1 MRSHS
6 IDEIREFPIRADDRN
21 FRLGDIAEVSRG
33 FSDPAAPKM
42 RFMGK
47 DGIGIAVSMRKGGD
61 IIALG
66 KSLEAEFQRLQKTLP
81 VGIVLEKVSD
91 QPAAVEHSVSEFVKV
106 LAEAV
111 VIVLLVSFFSLGK
124 RPGLV
129 VALSIPLVLAM
140 TFAAMYYFDIGLH
153 KISLGALI
161 LALGL
166 LVDDAIIAV
175 EMMAVKMEQGF
186 DRLSAASF
194 AYTSTAFPML
204 TGTLITAAGFLP
216 IATANSSTGEYTRS
230 IFQVVTIALLLSW
243 IAAVVFIPYLGY
255 RLLPD
260 SHKAPAPNPKT
271 VRMKQRLALLL
282 PARMQSWFAE
292 SGNHHND
299 PYDSTFY
306 RQLKQWVGWCVDHR
320 THGDAG
326 DPGRVRR
333 VGAAVPLRAAA
344 VLPGLDPAGADGR
357 PGAGRRR
364 LAEGHPARGLCPG
377 SRAGQAQGSGQ
388 LRRVRRHRFAAL
400 LPAARPETAADQLRP
415 VRDPDQGHRIPRR
428 QPGAG

>member
-1 MRSHS
+1 
-6 IDEIREFPIRADDRN
+6 
-21 FRLGDIAEVSRG
+21 
-33 FSDPAAPKM
+33 M

-47 DGIGIAVSMRKGGD
+47 PGIGIAVSMRKGGD

-66 KSLEAEFQRLQKTLP
+66 EQLETEFQRLQKTLP
-81 VGIVLEKVSD
+81 SGILLEKVSD
-91 QPAAVEHSVSEFVKV
+91 QPAVVKHSVREFVRV
-106 LAEAV
+106 LTEAV
-111 VIVLLVSFFSLGK
+111 IIVLLVSFFSLGK

-140 TFAAMYYFDIGLH
+140 TFATMYYFGIGLH

-175 EMMAVKMEQGF
+175 EMIAIKMEQGF

-243 IAAVVFIPYLGY
+243 IVAVIFIPFLGY

-260 SHKAPAPNPKT
+260 AHTADTPSERKPSRFKERISH
-271 VRMKQRLALLL
+271 LL
-282 PARMQSWFAE
+282 PARAQAWLAE
-292 SGNHHND
+292 SGATHQD
-299 PYDSTFY
+299 PYGTPFY
-306 RQLKQWVGWCVDHR
+306 HQLKQWVGWCLQHRRAVILGTVAAFVASVLLFRFIPQQFFPSSTRLELMVD
-320 THGDAG
+320 
-326 DPGRVRR
+326 VE
-333 VGAAVPLRAAA
+333 
-344 VLPGLDPAGADGR
+344 
-357 PGAGRRR
+357 
-364 LAEGHPARGLCPG
+364 LAEGASLKDT
-377 SRAGQAQGSGQ
+377 Q
-388 LRRVRRHRFAAL
+388 L
-400 LPAARPETAADQLRP
+400 TT
-415 VRDPDQGHRIPRR
+415 
-428 QPGAG
+428 